1 MSRYRLALLTAL
13 TIICAGAAGCSDAT
27 APNPGPEPQLSETQ
41 GGNNRIARFQP
52 ASETQGGNN

>member
-27 APNPGPEPQLSETQ
+27 GPNPSPEPQLSETQ
-41 GGNNRIARFQP
+41 GGNNRVARSQP

>member
-13 TIICAGAAGCSDAT
+13 AVVCVGATGCSDAT

-41 GGNNRIARFQP
+41 GGNNRITRFQP

>member
-1 MSRYRLALLTAL
+1 MSRYRLALLASLTLLSVTAV
-13 TIICAGAAGCSDAT
+13 GCTDAT

-41 GGNNRIARFQP
+41 GGNNRVTRFQP

>member
-13 TIICAGAAGCSDAT
+13 AVVCVGATGCSDAT

-41 GGNNRIARFQP
+41 GGNN
-52 ASETQGGNN
+52 

>member
-1 MSRYRLALLTAL
+1 MSRYRLPLLTAL

-41 GGNNRIARFQP
+41 GGNNRIGRFQP